1 MVVWLCHAR
10 VGHRQGLY
18 PKKASPSGEAFV
30 FVAVAA
36 AIDDRRRLSPRTD
49 SGFILEYPST
59 ATVGVFFGVEY
70 RFHHRGQF
78 VIAYDGWHTAADT
91 CSGERLLFVH
101 VETRRRPR
109 WHWATLLVVTI
120 CVMCFVGL
128 ALTPATQRV
137 SLLLEWGTVP
147 ANIFDPHE
155 ALLPQLTDPALLRLF
170 TALFI
175 HVTWLHLLSN
185 LLFLAIFGLPG
196 ERALGSLRF
205 LLLFVV
211 GGIVANLIGALSLT
225 GVRLPIIGCSGA
237 VSAVVGTYV
246 ALFPRARLGLVLPLG
261 LYLEFV
267 RVPAFLLIGLWV
279 LLQLLFSYAGPSY
292 GAYVWW
298 AHIGGF
304 LFGVVFALFSRDAIA
319 RRLRG

>member
-1 MVVWLCHAR
+1 MALPMA
-10 VGHRQGLY
+10 
-18 PKKASPSGEAFV
+18 
-30 FVAVAA
+30 
-36 AIDDRRRLSPRTD
+36 RRREWL
-49 SGFILEYPST
+49 
-59 ATVGVFFGVEY
+59 V
-70 RFHHRGQF
+70 
-78 VIAYDGWHTAADT
+78 
-91 CSGERLLFVH
+91 FVH

-109 WHWATLLVVTI
+109 WHWATLLIVSV
-120 CVMCFVGL
+120 CVLCFVL
-128 ALTPATQRV
+128 LTLMPPLQRIALLQ
-137 SLLLEWGTVP
+137 EWGTVP
-147 ANIFDPHE
+147 ANIFHAHDP
-155 ALLPQLTDPALLRLF
+155 LLPQLSNPALLRLF

-185 LLFLAIFGLPG
+185 LLFLVIFGLPG

-205 LLLFVV
+205 LLLFIAGGVV
-211 GGIVANLIGALSLT
+211 ADLIGALSLA
-225 GVRLPIIGCSGA
+225 GVHLPIIGCSGA

-246 ALFPRARLGLVLPLG
+246 ALFPRAKLGLVLPLG

-279 LLQLLFSYAGPSY
+279 LLQLLFSYVGPSY

-304 LFGVVFALFSRDAIA
+304 LFGLVFALVSRDAIA

>member
-1 MVVWLCHAR
+1 M
-10 VGHRQGLY
+10 
-18 PKKASPSGEAFV
+18 
-30 FVAVAA
+30 
-36 AIDDRRRLSPRTD
+36 
-49 SGFILEYPST
+49 
-59 ATVGVFFGVEY
+59 
-70 RFHHRGQF
+70 
-78 VIAYDGWHTAADT
+78 
-91 CSGERLLFVH
+91 FVH

-109 WHWATLLVVTI
+109 WHWATLLVVSL
-120 CVMCFVGL
+120 CVVCFVAL
-128 ALTPATQRV
+128 ALTPAPQRI

-147 ANIFDPHE
+147 AKIFNPHE
-155 ALLPQLTDPALLRLF
+155 AFLPQLADPALLRLF

-185 LLFLAIFGLPG
+185 LLFLAIFGLPS

-205 LLLFVV
+205 LLLFLL
-211 GGIVANLIGALSLT
+211 GGVVANLIGALSLT

-246 ALFPRARLGLVLPLG
+246 ALFPRAKLGLVLPLG

-267 RVPAFLLIGLWV
+267 RVPAFLLIGIWV

-304 LFGVVFALFSRDAIA
+304 LFGLVFALFARDSIA

>member
-1 MVVWLCHAR
+1 LLIVTLCVV
-10 VGHRQGLY
+10 
-18 PKKASPSGEAFV
+18 
-30 FVAVAA
+30 
-36 AIDDRRRLSPRTD
+36 
-49 SGFILEYPST
+49 
-59 ATVGVFFGVEY
+59 
-70 RFHHRGQF
+70 
-78 VIAYDGWHTAADT
+78 
-91 CSGERLLFVH
+91 
-101 VETRRRPR
+101 
-109 WHWATLLVVTI
+109 
-120 CVMCFVGL
+120 CFVGL
-128 ALTPATQRV
+128 ALTPPPQRI

-155 ALLPQLTDPALLRLF
+155 ALLPQFTDPALLRLF

-185 LLFLAIFGLPG
+185 LLFLVIFGLPG

-205 LLLFVV
+205 LLLFVI
-211 GGIVANLIGALSLT
+211 GGVMANLIGALSLA

-246 ALFPRARLGLVLPLG
+246 ALFPRAKLGLVLPLG

-267 RVPAFLLIGLWV
+267 RVPAFLLIGIWV
-279 LLQLLFSYAGPSY
+279 LLQLLFSYVGPSY

-304 LFGVVFALFSRDAIA
+304 LFGLVFALFSRESIA

>member
-1 MVVWLCHAR
+1 MFL
-10 VGHRQGLY
+10 GLLLLQLIVNHDNP
-18 PKKASPSGEAFV
+18 PKPR
-30 FVAVAA
+30 VAA
-36 AIDDRRRLSPRTD
+36 ITRCIT
-49 SGFILEYPST
+49 Y
-59 ATVGVFFGVEY
+59 
-70 RFHHRGQF
+70 HHRR
-78 VIAYDGWHTAADT
+78 VAELRR
-91 CSGERLLFVH
+91 CREPLVFVH
-101 VETRRRPR
+101 VETRRQPR
-109 WHWATLLVVTI
+109 WHWATLLIVSV
-120 CVMCFVGL
+120 CVLCFVVL
-128 ALTPATQRV
+128 SLTPPPQRIA
-137 SLLLEWGTVP
+137 LLLQWGTVP
-147 ANIFDPHE
+147 ANIFRAADP
-155 ALLPQLTDPALLRLF
+155 LLPQLIDPALLRLF

-185 LLFLAIFGLPG
+185 LLFLVIFGLPG
-196 ERALGSLRF
+196 ERTLGSLRF
-205 LLLFVV
+205 LLLFIV
-211 GGIVANLIGALSLT
+211 GGIVANLIGALSLA

-279 LLQLLFSYAGPSY
+279 LLQLLFSYVGPSY

-304 LFGVVFALFSRDAIA
+304 LFGLVFALVSRDSIA